1 MRWRSDEMINYRNY
15 INLVV
20 FVIIVMLSFN
30 INVNPF
36 KTNDEAVFSQLPVL
50 NTEEDPLYIEI
61 QEKAASY
68 NEEPKDAYIDP
79 VWKKTPGRNGRQVDV
94 EASYIRMKKDGNF
107 NENLLV
113 YKQIK
118 PKVSLDDL
126 EAAPIYRGHPEKQMV
141 SFLINVSWGTEHV
154 PEILN
159 ILKDHKVK
167 ATFFLEGK
175 WAKDNVDY
183 VKMILEQGHTIGNHA
198 YNHPDMARL
207 NRTEIMN
214 QIKDTNDV
222 INAITGGTPKWF
234 APPSGSFSE
243 EVVLVADELQMD
255 TILWTVDTVDWKN
268 PAVNVMINRVMGKI
282 HPGATILMH
291 PTPSIVKGLPSLITE
306 IKEKDYKIGTIDKLL
321 SETR

>member
-1 MRWRSDEMINYRNY
+1 MRGRSDDMYNYRNY

-36 KTNDEAVFSQLPVL
+36 KIEDEVVFSQLQVVKF
-50 NTEEDPLYIEI
+50 EEDSLYKEI
-61 QEKAASY
+61 QEKSASY
-68 NEEPKDAYIDP
+68 NEEAKDAYIDP

-94 EASYIRMKKDGNF
+94 EASYMRMKKEGKF
-107 NENLLV
+107 NEDLLV
-113 YKQIK
+113 YKQIA
-118 PKVSLDDL
+118 PKVSLEDL
-126 EAAPIYRGHPEKQMV
+126 ETAPIYRGHPEKQMV
-141 SFLINVSWGTEHV
+141 SFLINVSWGTEHI
-154 PEILN
+154 PDILN
-159 ILKDHKVK
+159 ILKEHKVK

-207 NRTEIMN
+207 NRTEIIN

-222 INAITGGTPKWF
+222 IYAITGKNPKWF
-234 APPSGSFSE
+234 APPSGSFSN
-243 EVVLVADELQMD
+243 EVVVVAEELKME

-268 PAVNVMINRVMGKI
+268 PTVNVMINRVMGKI

-291 PTPSIVKGLPSLITE
+291 PTPSIVKGLPSLIEE
-306 IKEKDYKIGTIDKLL
+306 IKAKDYKIGTIEKLL